1 VATEITLPRLGQGME
16 SGTIVR
22 WLKAE
27 GDAVDRDEPIYEVDT
42 EKVTQEVES
51 PVAGVLLKI
60 LVAEGAEVPV
70 GEPLCFIGEAGE
82 VLPAMPEAPNGHVE
96 TAAEPSSP
104 DAPAEADAGLV
115 ASAEAPA
122 PAAAAELE
130 RARGQEEAARAAEA
144 PAAEPAAATSAASG
158 EGRVKASPLARRMA
172 RERGIE
178 LGSVRGTGPDG
189 RIVAEDLERLAAA
202 VVAKESAAA
211 PATPPAAAAE
221 PAEAAEPEFETVKL
235 TGMRRTIARRLVEA
249 WEAPHFSISL
259 GADMRQLIELREA
272 LVERAPEGGPKPTYS
287 DVITKLCA
295 VALLDHPTVNANY
308 VDGEIHIFRTA
319 NIGMAVA
326 VPNGL
331 VVPVLRTVEV
341 KTVPQLAAERV
352 EIVGRTREN
361 KLVPEDFVGG
371 TFTISNLGMFGIER
385 FVAVINPPQVA
396 ILAVGGIEERVVA
409 EKGQPVVRPRM
420 DLTLSCDHR
429 ALDGATAAQFLRD
442 LKGLLE
448 EPGLAL

>member
-27 GDAVDRDEPIYEVDT
+27 GDTVERDEPIYEVDT

-51 PVAGVLLKI
+51 PIAGVLLKI
-60 LVAEGAEVPV
+60 LVPEGTEVPV
-70 GEPLCFIGEAGE
+70 GEALCFMGEAGE
-82 VLPAMPEAPNGHVE
+82 QLAVEAMPSVE
-96 TAAEPSSP
+96 EVE
-104 DAPAEADAGLV
+104 APAE
-115 ASAEAPA
+115 PA
-122 PAAAAELE
+122 VTEPVLA
-130 RARGQEEAARAAEA
+130 
-144 PAAEPAAATSAASG
+144 AAEPAAAEPVAAAPAAVEAAAPVAPEAAPPSPG
-158 EGRVKASPLARRMA
+158 ERVKASPLARRMA

-178 LGSVRGTGPDG
+178 LGSVKGTGPDG

-202 VVAKESAAA
+202 AAARKAA
-211 PATPPAAAAE
+211 PAPAEAPPAAPAPILAAL
-221 PAEAAEPEFETVKL
+221 EPEFETVKL

-259 GADMRQLIELREA
+259 SADMRQLIELREA
-272 LVERAPEGGPKPTYS
+272 LVERAPEGGAKPTYS
-287 DVITKLCA
+287 DVITKLCS
-295 VALLDHPTVNANY
+295 VALLEHPTVNATY
-308 VDGEIHIFRTA
+308 VDGEVHIFRTA

-331 VVPVLRTVEV
+331 VVPVLRAVES
-341 KTVPQLAAERV
+341 KTVAELAAERV
-352 EIVGRTREN
+352 EIVGRTRAN
-361 KLVPEDFVGG
+361 KLVAEDFVGG
-371 TFTISNLGMFGIER
+371 TFTISNLGMYGIER

-409 EKGQPVVRPRM
+409 ENGQAVVCPRM
-420 DLTLSCDHR
+420 DMTLSCDHR

>member
-1 VATEITLPRLGQGME
+1 MATEITLPRLGQGME

-27 GDAVDRDEPIYEVDT
+27 GDTVERDEPIYEVDT

-60 LVAEGAEVPV
+60 LVGEGTEVPV
-70 GEPLCFIGEAGE
+70 GEPLCFVGEAGE
-82 VLPAMPEAPNGHVE
+82 QLPAE
-96 TAAEPSSP
+96 TARPVDQSE
-104 DAPAEADAGLV
+104 
-115 ASAEAPA
+115 ASAETGIETAGEETAEPALAVPVAAAPA
-122 PAAAAELE
+122 PLEAAALP
-130 RARGQEEAARAAEA
+130 A
-144 PAAEPAAATSAASG
+144 PDETAVASPD
-158 EGRVKASPLARRMA
+158 ERVKASPLARRMA

-178 LGSVRGTGPDG
+178 LASVKGTGPDG

-202 VVAKESAAA
+202 GVAKQVA
-211 PATPPAAAAE
+211 ATPADVPAVAAE
-221 PAEAAEPEFETVKL
+221 PVAETIEPEFETVKL

-259 GADMRQLIELREA
+259 SADMRQLIELREA
-272 LVERAPEGGPKPTYS
+272 LVERTPEGGAKPTYS

-295 VALLDHPTVNANY
+295 VALLEHPTVNANY
-308 VDGEIHIFRTA
+308 VDGEVHIFRTA

-331 VVPVLRTVEV
+331 VVPVLRTVEA
-341 KTVPQLAAERV
+341 KTVPELAVERV

-371 TFTISNLGMFGIER
+371 TFTISNLGMYGIER
-385 FVAVINPPQVA
+385 FVAVLNPPQVA

-409 EKGQPVVRPRM
+409 EAGQPVVRPRM
-420 DLTLSCDHR
+420 DMTLSCDHR